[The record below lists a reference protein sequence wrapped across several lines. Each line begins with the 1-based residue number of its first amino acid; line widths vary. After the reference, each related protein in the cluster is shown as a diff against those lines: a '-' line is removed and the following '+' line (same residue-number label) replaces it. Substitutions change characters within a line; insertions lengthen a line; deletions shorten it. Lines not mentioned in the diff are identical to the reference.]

1 MLSLVFKS
9 LGGNICVSV
18 QIVNPLRNFKSK
30 KFLKNNSSQIRDGA
44 KYDVGELEESLDSDQ
59 INKLIAIS
67 ATARKLKHK
76 FFTTGIILI
85 RKIFRF
91 KLTMKGYI
99 SNLLK
104 FFGNSWNWFYP
115 VSKRLIKMIWF
126 RFLIRIHS
134 DGFQKNKI
142 SKNIKTISFGISESE
157 TFKVIHLIRAALMKK
172 AGATNETSDMFGFTT
187 NFSLIKTLKREGAP
201 IENLQLSAESIL
213 HAIVDADAGWFL
225 TFECP
230 TRKPVS
236 HIFDFMGHTWV
247 ILWVWKVGTFI
258 RWTRTTN
265 INNNVQ
271 FHQLGKMQYKYQR
284 INQESNAIDFCMSKV
299 PFYIRVWYL
308 CLSVT

>member
-76 FFTTGIILI
+76 FFITGIILI

-104 FFGNSWNWFYP
+104 FFGNS
-115 VSKRLIKMIWF
+115 
-126 RFLIRIHS
+126 
-134 DGFQKNKI
+134 
-142 SKNIKTISFGISESE
+142 
-157 TFKVIHLIRAALMKK
+157 
-172 AGATNETSDMFGFTT
+172 
-187 NFSLIKTLKREGAP
+187 
-201 IENLQLSAESIL
+201 
-213 HAIVDADAGWFL
+213 
-225 TFECP
+225 
-230 TRKPVS
+230 
-236 HIFDFMGHTWV
+236 
-247 ILWVWKVGTFI
+247 
-258 RWTRTTN
+258 
-265 INNNVQ
+265 
-271 FHQLGKMQYKYQR
+271 
-284 INQESNAIDFCMSKV
+284 
-299 PFYIRVWYL
+299 
-308 CLSVT
+308 